1 MQTECMGFS
10 LGEIQLDVRKMPYR
24 CNNYM
29 KEKIA
34 RFLYSETDINNNKC
48 YLSLWYIEKGKLV
61 LAFGRYILMNGFCN
75 ATTRSAQ

>member
-1 MQTECMGFS
+1 MYGFQ
-10 LGEIQLDVRKMPYR
+10 LGWNTVRRAKMPYR

-61 LAFGRYILMNGFCN
+61 LAFGRYILTNGFCN
-75 ATTRSAQ
+75 ATRRSAQWCII

>member
-1 MQTECMGFS
+1 
-10 LGEIQLDVRKMPYR
+10 
-24 CNNYM
+24 M

-61 LAFGRYILMNGFCN
+61 LAFGRYILTNGFCMRQQDLHSDVSFN
-75 ATTRSAQ
+75 KPCGF